1 MGPKARPLLQSVTD
15 VDLSQRNFPWLSAQ
29 HIRIAG
35 CEARALRVSYIGES
49 GWEVH
54 AANGQLEEIYDAIV
68 AAIDTVSG
76 DYRIAHYGAFA
87 ANAMRLEKGYR
98 AWGLDLTTE
107 RTACEAGLDLL
118 VKKELGG
125 REKGDWNMQL
135 LALDINPVNS
145 DAFGGQAVFCG
156 DSCVGIVT
164 SGAYGARVEK
174 SLALAY
180 LREPMGSLNESLH
193 VELLGQRVRAIV
205 LPEPPYDPKNL
216 RMKS

>member
-1 MGPKARPLLQSVTD
+1 M
-15 VDLSQRNFPWLSAQ
+15 
-29 HIRIAG
+29 
-35 CEARALRVSYIGES
+35 SYIGES

-54 AANGQLEEIYDAIV
+54 ATNDQLEKIYDAIV
-68 AAIDTVSG
+68 MAIGTAGG
-76 DYRIAHYGAFA
+76 DYKIAHYGAFA

-98 AWGLDLTTE
+98 AWGMDLTTE
-107 RTACEAGLDLL
+107 RTVCEAGLDFL
-118 VKKELGG
+118 VKKKLGG
-125 REKGDWNMQL
+125 RGKSDWNMQL
-135 LALDINPVNS
+135 LALDLDAVNA

-156 DSCVGIVT
+156 DSCVGVVT

-180 LREPMGSLNESLH
+180 LREPVESLNESLC

-205 LPEPPYDPKNL
+205 LTEPPYDPENR